1 MPQVWQP
8 SHLTRQQLEE
18 RRLAIQPFLLDKS
31 RTPASLAEEFGV
43 KPGTIRTWRRRLQA
57 RGSLEA
63 TLTTGRPTRL
73 TDAQVA
79 ELLETLQRG
88 PDLERFPDGRWTTHR
103 VREVIGLQSVRRVVR
118 PRLGRQTA
126 APLGLFLAEAR
137 TTRTGTE
144 SGANRG
150 VAGSG
155 ASGLGKKKWTL
166 GKRSSGQMRSG
177 SA

>member
-8 SHLTRQQLEE
+8 SRLTRQQMEE
-18 RRLAIQPFLLDKS
+18 RRLAIQPFLLDTS

-43 KPGTIRTWRRRLQA
+43 KPGTIRTWRLRLQA

-63 TLTTGRPTRL
+63 TRTTGRPTRL

-103 VREVIGLQSVRRVVR
+103 VREVIGLQFGVWYDHDWVGKLLHRWGCSWQKPEQRAREQNPEQIEAWPEAPLPALEKKSGR
-118 PRLGRQTA
+118 WGNHRLG
-126 APLGLFLAEAR
+126 G
-137 TTRTGTE
+137 
-144 SGANRG
+144 
-150 VAGSG
+150 
-155 ASGLGKKKWTL
+155 
-166 GKRSSGQMRSG
+166 
-177 SA
+177 

>member
-18 RRLAIQPFLLDKS
+18 RRLAIQPFLLDQS

-43 KPGTIRTWRRRLQA
+43 KPGTIRTWRQRLRA

-73 TDAQVA
+73 TDIQVA

-88 PDLERFPDGRWTTHR
+88 PDLERFPDGRWTTPR
-103 VREVIGLQSVRRVVR
+103 VREVIGLQYDVWYDHDWVGNLLHRWGFSWQKPEQRAREQSPEQIEAWLEAELPALEKKSGR
-118 PRLGRQTA
+118 WGNDRLG
-126 APLGLFLAEAR
+126 G
-137 TTRTGTE
+137 
-144 SGANRG
+144 
-150 VAGSG
+150 
-155 ASGLGKKKWTL
+155 
-166 GKRSSGQMRSG
+166 
-177 SA
+177 